1 MREYTIDDF
10 AALYHGPDPI
20 TEKGRFDSYDSCT
33 DNLNLSAILTK
44 LIQEAGRWC
53 ESFASDLFVDWG
65 AILHHL
71 DQLGPDSENRS
82 FLFGFRKDGVDHT
95 EWVLSRFNNYNAA
108 ARSLIYRKIYR
119 LDVWV
124 RNREVLLRLYE
135 VEAH

>member
-53 ESFASDLFVDWG
+53 ERFASDLFVDWG

-71 DQLGPDSENRS
+71 DQLDPDSENRS

-95 EWVLSRFNNYNAA
+95 EWVLSRFNDCGPAA
-108 ARSLIYRKIYR
+108 MHIYRKIYR

-124 RNREVLLRLYE
+124 RDRVVLLRLYE
-135 VEAH
+135 VEAR